1 MSSEKTG
8 QKQTRLR
15 MSILAC
21 LSYVFLFF
29 PFFFKPEAAV
39 KRDIQIVL
47 EQKQIEE
54 LSSAGLTINFLFKVT
69 NSSSVEYQLLK
80 TTTRVLVN
88 QEEFFRVENNLEPPL
103 TVPASASILVNVP
116 VRITYAYL
124 FQAIPSLATAESFI
138 CSLTGL
144 FSFVDSRRR
153 ETKVPLAATAEFPLF
168 REWEIRV
175 DPLRVKSLTIGGAE
189 VEVIVSFLNP
199 NSSTWIMRRVAYQLE
214 LGGKE
219 VAKGIINLEDSINPG
234 EEKKLLV
241 PLLIDFFETGEAL
254 ASALEADETE
264 VFVAGEM
271 EIESAWGKFSLPFTC
286 KQMVAV
292 QKKAGEDK
300 FYFSPPIFST
310 GKKLIFS
317 FSKNWREH

>member
-1 MSSEKTG
+1 MSSEKKG
-8 QKQTRLR
+8 QKQTRRR

-21 LSYVFLFF
+21 ISYGFLFF
-29 PFFFKPEAAV
+29 LFFKPEAAV
-39 KRDIQIVL
+39 KRDVQIVL
-47 EQKQIEE
+47 EQKQIEG
-54 LSSAGLTINFLFKVT
+54 LSSAGLTINFLFKVA

-80 TTTRVLVN
+80 TSTRVLVN

-116 VRITYAYL
+116 VKITYAYL
-124 FQAIPSLATAESFI
+124 FRAIPSLATAESFI

-175 DPLRVKSLTIGGAE
+175 DPLRVKSLTIGGAD
-189 VEVIVSFLNP
+189 VDVIVSFLNP
-199 NSSTWIMRRVAYQLE
+199 NSSPWIMRRLAYQLE

-219 VAKGIINLEDSINPG
+219 VARGKTNLEDSINPG
-234 EEKKLLV
+234 EEKKLFV

-254 ASALEADETE
+254 ASALEGDETE

-271 EIESAWGKFSLPFTC
+271 EIESAWGKFSLPFAC
-286 KQMVAV
+286 KQKVAV

-300 FYFSPPIFST
+300 FYFSLPIFSAR
-310 GKKLIFS
+310 KNLNVS
-317 FSKNWREH
+317 FSRNWREN

>member
-1 MSSEKTG
+1 MRSEKTG
-8 QKQTRLR
+8 QKQTSRR
-15 MSILAC
+15 RPILAGIF
-21 LSYVFLFF
+21 YVFLFF

-39 KRDIQIVL
+39 KRDIQIAL
-47 EQKQIEE
+47 EQKQIEG
-54 LSSAGLTINFLFKVT
+54 LSSAGLTINFLFKVA
-69 NSSSVEYQLLK
+69 NSSSVEYQLHK
-80 TTTRVLVN
+80 TSTRVLVN

-116 VRITYAYL
+116 VKITYAYL
-124 FQAIPSLATAESFI
+124 FQAIPSLATAESFV

-175 DPLRVKSLTIGGAE
+175 EPLQVKSLTIGGAE
-189 VEVIVSFLNP
+189 VDVIVSFLNP
-199 NSSTWIMRRVAYQLE
+199 NSSTWIMRRLTYHLE

-219 VAKGIINLEDSINPG
+219 VAKGKINLEDSIDPG

-254 ASALEADETE
+254 ASALGDDETE

-271 EIESAWGKFSLPFTC
+271 EIESAWGKFSLPFAC
-286 KQMVAV
+286 KQKVAV
-292 QKKAGEDK
+292 QKDAGEDK
-300 FYFSPPIFST
+300 FYFSLPMSS
-310 GKKLIFS
+310 G
-317 FSKNWREH
+317 R

>member
-1 MSSEKTG
+1 MRSEKTG
-8 QKQTRLR
+8 QKQTSRR
-15 MSILAC
+15 RPILAGIF
-21 LSYVFLFF
+21 YVFLFF

-39 KRDIQIVL
+39 KRDIQIAL
-47 EQKQIEE
+47 EQKQIEGM
-54 LSSAGLTINFLFKVT
+54 SSAGLTINFLFKVA
-69 NSSSVEYQLLK
+69 NSSSVEYQLHK
-80 TTTRVLVN
+80 TSTRVLVN

-116 VRITYAYL
+116 VKITYAYL
-124 FQAIPSLATAESFI
+124 FQAIPSLATAESFV

-175 DPLRVKSLTIGGAE
+175 EPLQVKSLTIGGAE
-189 VEVIVSFLNP
+189 VDVIVSFLNP
-199 NSSTWIMRRVAYQLE
+199 NSSTWIMRRLTYHLE

-219 VAKGIINLEDSINPG
+219 VAKGKINLEDSINPG

-254 ASALEADETE
+254 ASALGDDETE

-271 EIESAWGKFSLPFTC
+271 EIESAWGKFSLPFAC
-286 KQMVAV
+286 KQKVAV
-292 QKKAGEDK
+292 QKDAGEDK
-300 FYFSPPIFST
+300 FYFSLPMSS
-310 GKKLIFS
+310 G
-317 FSKNWREH
+317 R

>member
-1 MSSEKTG
+1 MRSEKTG
-8 QKQTRLR
+8 QKQTSRR
-15 MSILAC
+15 RPILAGIF
-21 LSYVFLFF
+21 YVFLFF

-39 KRDIQIVL
+39 KRDIQIAL
-47 EQKQIEE
+47 EQKQIEG
-54 LSSAGLTINFLFKVT
+54 LSSAGLTINFLFKVA
-69 NSSSVEYQLLK
+69 NSSSVEYQLHK
-80 TTTRVLVN
+80 TSTRVLVN

-116 VRITYAYL
+116 VKITYAYL
-124 FQAIPSLATAESFI
+124 FQAIPSLATAEIFV

-175 DPLRVKSLTIGGAE
+175 EPLQVKSLTIGGAE
-189 VEVIVSFLNP
+189 VDVIVSFLNP
-199 NSSTWIMRRVAYQLE
+199 NSSTWIMRRLTYHLE

-219 VAKGIINLEDSINPG
+219 VAKGKINLEDSINPG

-254 ASALEADETE
+254 ASALGDDETE

-271 EIESAWGKFSLPFTC
+271 EIESAWGKFSLPFAC
-286 KQMVAV
+286 KQKVAV
-292 QKKAGEDK
+292 QKDAGEDK
-300 FYFSPPIFST
+300 FYFSLPMSS
-310 GKKLIFS
+310 G
-317 FSKNWREH
+317 R

>member
-1 MSSEKTG
+1 MRSEKTG
-8 QKQTRLR
+8 QKQTSRR
-15 MSILAC
+15 RPILAGIF
-21 LSYVFLFF
+21 YVFLFF

-39 KRDIQIVL
+39 KRDIQIAL
-47 EQKQIEE
+47 EQKQIEG
-54 LSSAGLTINFLFKVT
+54 LSSAGLTINFLFKVA

-80 TTTRVLVN
+80 TSTRVLVN

-116 VRITYAYL
+116 VKITYAYL

-175 DPLRVKSLTIGGAE
+175 EPLQVKSLTIGGAE
-189 VEVIVSFLNP
+189 VDVIVSFLNP
-199 NSSTWIMRRVAYQLE
+199 NSSPWIMRRLTYHLE
-214 LGGKE
+214 LGRKE
-219 VAKGIINLEDSINPG
+219 VAKGKINLEDSINPG

-254 ASALEADETE
+254 ASALGDDETE

-271 EIESAWGKFSLPFTC
+271 EIESGWGKFSLPFAC
-286 KQMVAV
+286 KQKVAV
-292 QKKAGEDK
+292 QKDAGEDK
-300 FYFSPPIFST
+300 FYFSLPMSS
-310 GKKLIFS
+310 G
-317 FSKNWREH
+317 R